1 TADDVRQLLEQG
13 EAQLES
19 ATPARLVLLDGNEP
33 AIVDPDGKPLTGALG
48 PCPNGDGE
56 IKENRRAFGCSSWKS
71 KDEPGCGFVIW
82 KSMKGRE
89 ITPEEAKQVIEQG
102 STGPLEFRDRQGPFT
117 GRLVMTDDKSV
128 EVVRADSA
136 EAAA

>member
-1 TADDVRQLLEQG
+1 
-13 EAQLES
+13 
-19 ATPARLVLLDGNEP
+19 
-33 AIVDPDGKPLTGALG
+33 
-48 PCPNGDGE
+48 
-56 IKENRRAFGCSSWKS
+56 
-71 KDEPGCGFVIW
+71 VIW

>member
-1 TADDVRQLLEQG
+1 MSLCVERAHLAVSGLV
-13 EAQLES
+13 AAPYAS
-19 ATPARLVLLDGNEP
+19 ALAV
-33 AIVDPDGKPLTGALG
+33 
-48 PCPNGDGE
+48 
-56 IKENRRAFGCSSWKS
+56 
-71 KDEPGCGFVIW
+71 
-82 KSMKGRE
+82 
-89 ITPEEAKQVIEQG
+89 ITPDEAKLVIEQG